1 MTDSD
6 DGPPF
11 GDQPG
16 SAPLGDRPGT
26 AVFGDQPGTA
36 VHGDEAGTAG
46 LGDKPASAGLGSQP
60 DTAARGDQ
68 PGSAE
73 LGDQPGSA
81 VHGAEADTSAR
92 GTARQRSSDRRPHRS
107 ESAESAC
114 GTGIRHTAAARD
126 QLGSAELGDQ
136 PGSAVHGAESGAAAA
151 RDRSGSAGDQ
161 LGSAVLWDERLR
173 LFSFATAE
181 KRAEYL
187 WVLRAFDSARAA
199 YVVLLHADDVA
210 DWIRR
215 NGGRAR
221 VAESGPSPDADE
233 TGSGE
238 PQPGL
243 FRRADA
249 APLSAAEIG
258 PLLDQLHQWGVL
270 ERSYDGTRAATLAEY
285 RNRHF
290 VYQFSQAGFQAYR
303 AVAGV
308 LEARLDEASLSRL
321 VLPELLADLHTLAEA
336 NRAGDAERVY
346 RTLRRLDA
354 ALSDM
359 AARAAHFYLSLG
371 DLVRTTEITP
381 ESFLA
386 HKDALLAHMREFS
399 MDLARFVPRLSA
411 AIGAIEET
419 GVDELIVR
427 AASCDER
434 VLLSAAEREADWR
447 ARWHGLRTW
456 FVTSGGEGEST
467 EADRLREAT
476 MSAIAAVL
484 SLLRRVTET
493 RRGGVSRESALRHL
507 AGWFTAAPTADS
519 AHALFDAVFGLGRP
533 RHLAMEHP
541 DADIVPA
548 TRSWW
553 EAPPLEIS
561 RTLAETGRPPSA
573 GAPGRIQR
581 NDAGI
586 RRLREAQLAAQRAR
600 AEAARSLA
608 SADVHERVLDERE
621 TEVLLRLLDAASTA
635 WVPVSG
641 RVAGTT
647 GSDSGVTL
655 TVSEHP
661 EPTVVRTSRGLL
673 HLNNRKLDVR
683 ATKSRGGH
691 PGRGTDT
698 AGSDTETTGGAA

>member
-1 MTDSD
+1 MTDSE
-6 DGPPF
+6 DGPP
-11 GDQPG
+11 GIAD
-16 SAPLGDRPGT
+16 AP
-26 AVFGDQPGTA
+26 
-36 VHGDEAGTAG
+36 
-46 LGDKPASAGLGSQP
+46 
-60 DTAARGDQ
+60 
-68 PGSAE
+68 
-73 LGDQPGSA
+73 
-81 VHGAEADTSAR
+81 
-92 GTARQRSSDRRPHRS
+92 
-107 ESAESAC
+107 
-114 GTGIRHTAAARD
+114 
-126 QLGSAELGDQ
+126 
-136 PGSAVHGAESGAAAA
+136 
-151 RDRSGSAGDQ
+151 
-161 LGSAVLWDERLR
+161 WDDRLR

-181 KRAEYL
+181 RRADYL

-210 DWIRR
+210 EWIRR
-215 NGGRAR
+215 HGGRAR
-221 VAESGPSPDADE
+221 IAEGVVTD
-233 TGSGE
+233 GE
-238 PQPGL
+238 EPGTPQSGL
-243 FRRADA
+243 FHRADA
-249 APLSAAEIG
+249 EPLSAAEIG
-258 PLLDQLHQWGVL
+258 PLLDQLHRWGVL

-285 RNRHF
+285 RNRHY

-321 VLPELLADLHTLAEA
+321 VLPELLADLHTLAEV

-354 ALSDM
+354 ALTDM

-399 MDLARFVPRLSA
+399 MDLARFAPRLAA
-411 AIGAIEET
+411 AITEIEAT
-419 GVDELIVR
+419 GVDELLAR

-434 VLLSAAEREADWR
+434 VLLSPAQREADWR

-456 FVTSGGEGEST
+456 FVAMEAEST

-507 AGWFTAAPTADS
+507 AGWFTAAPTAES

-548 TRSWW
+548 VRSWW

-586 RRLREAQLAAQRAR
+586 RRLRENQLAAQRAR
-600 AEAARSLA
+600 AAAARSLA
-608 SADVHERVLDERE
+608 SADVHERELDDRE

-647 GSDSGVTL
+647 GTDSGVTL
-655 TVSEHP
+655 TVSEHAG
-661 EPTVVRTSRGLL
+661 PTVVRTSRGLL
-673 HLNNRKLDVR
+673 HLNNRKLEVR
-683 ATKSRGGH
+683 ATRSGKRSEST
-691 PGRGTDT
+691 RGT
-698 AGSDTETTGGAA
+698 A

>member
-1 MTDSD
+1 MTDSV
-6 DGPPF
+6 DGLP
-11 GDQPG
+11 
-16 SAPLGDRPGT
+16 SA
-26 AVFGDQPGTA
+26 A
-36 VHGDEAGTAG
+36 
-46 LGDKPASAGLGSQP
+46 PA
-60 DTAARGDQ
+60 
-68 PGSAE
+68 
-73 LGDQPGSA
+73 
-81 VHGAEADTSAR
+81 
-92 GTARQRSSDRRPHRS
+92 
-107 ESAESAC
+107 
-114 GTGIRHTAAARD
+114 
-126 QLGSAELGDQ
+126 
-136 PGSAVHGAESGAAAA
+136 
-151 RDRSGSAGDQ
+151 
-161 LGSAVLWDERLR
+161 LWDERLR

-181 KRAEYL
+181 KRTEYL

-210 DWIRR
+210 EWIDR
-215 NGGRAR
+215 NGGRPQ
-221 VAESGPSPDADE
+221 AELVEGDGQLEVPRL
-233 TGSGE
+233 TG
-238 PQPGL
+238 
-243 FRRADA
+243 
-249 APLSAAEIG
+249 AEIG

-285 RNRHF
+285 RNRHY
-290 VYQFSQAGFQAYR
+290 VYQLTQAGFQAYR

-308 LEARLDEASLSRL
+308 LESRLDEASLSRL
-321 VLPELLADLHTLAEA
+321 VLPELLADLHALAEA

-354 ALSDM
+354 TLSDM

-371 DLVRTTEITP
+371 DMVRTTEITP

-386 HKDALLAHMREFS
+386 HKDALLAHMRDFS
-399 MDLARFVPRLSA
+399 MDLARFAPRLAA
-411 AIGAIEET
+411 AIGEIDET
-419 GVDELIVR
+419 GAAELVER

-434 VLLSAAEREADWR
+434 VLLSLAERQADWR

-456 FVTSGGEGEST
+456 FVAAAAETGESSST
-467 EADRLREAT
+467 EAERLREAT

-507 AGWFTAAPTADS
+507 AGWFTAAPTTDS

-533 RHLAMEHP
+533 RHVALEHP
-541 DADIVPA
+541 DAELIPA

-553 EAPPLEIS
+553 DAPPLEIS
-561 RTLAETGRPPSA
+561 RTLAETGRTPTA
-573 GAPGRIQR
+573 GAPARIQR

-586 RRLREAQLAAQRAR
+586 RRLREAQLDAQRAR

-608 SADVHERVLDERE
+608 AADVHERVLDERE

-641 RVAGTT
+641 RVDGTT

-655 TVSEHP
+655 TVSEHAG
-661 EPTVVRTSRGLL
+661 PTVVRTTRGLL

-683 ATKSRGGH
+683 QTTRTRTAAGKSESRGG
-691 PGRGTDT
+691 R
-698 AGSDTETTGGAA
+698 A

>member
-1 MTDSD
+1 MTDSVD
-6 DGPPF
+6 
-11 GDQPG
+11 
-16 SAPLGDRPGT
+16 A
-26 AVFGDQPGTA
+26 A
-36 VHGDEAGTAG
+36 
-46 LGDKPASAGLGSQP
+46 ASAS
-60 DTAARGDQ
+60 
-68 PGSAE
+68 
-73 LGDQPGSA
+73 
-81 VHGAEADTSAR
+81 
-92 GTARQRSSDRRPHRS
+92 
-107 ESAESAC
+107 
-114 GTGIRHTAAARD
+114 
-126 QLGSAELGDQ
+126 
-136 PGSAVHGAESGAAAA
+136 
-151 RDRSGSAGDQ
+151 
-161 LGSAVLWDERLR
+161 VLWDDRLR

-181 KRAEYL
+181 RRADYL

-210 DWIRR
+210 EWIER
-215 NGGRAR
+215 NGHSLRTPDLLDL
-221 VAESGPSPDADE
+221 AESDPAPDVEGQQHTEDKETSQSAVKSQADDGPASAQAWSSE
-233 TGSGE
+233 RGTR
-238 PQPGL
+238 L
-243 FRRADA
+243 N
-249 APLSAAEIG
+249 APHLTAAEIG

-308 LEARLDEASLSRL
+308 LNARLDEASLSRL
-321 VLPELLADLHTLAEA
+321 VLPELLADLHTLAAA
-336 NRAGDAERVY
+336 NREGDAERVY

-354 ALSDM
+354 ALTDM

-399 MDLARFVPRLSA
+399 LDLARFVPRLA
-411 AIGAIEET
+411 GAIAEIEET
-419 GVDELIVR
+419 GVDELIER
-427 AASCDER
+427 AAGCDER
-434 VLLSAAEREADWR
+434 VLLSFAERQADWQ
-447 ARWHGLRTW
+447 ARWDGLRTW
-456 FVTSGGEGEST
+456 FVAAGSGEHAGTT
-467 EADRLREAT
+467 EAERLREAT

-541 DADIVPA
+541 DADLIPA
-548 TRSWW
+548 QRSWW

-573 GAPGRIQR
+573 GAPARIHR
-581 NDAGI
+581 NDASI
-586 RRLREAQLAAQRAR
+586 RRLREIQLDAQRAR
-600 AEAARSLA
+600 ADAAKSLA
-608 SADVHERVLDERE
+608 SADVHDRVLDERE

-655 TVSEHP
+655 TVSEHDGS
-661 EPTVVRTSRGLL
+661 TAVQTAHGLL
-673 HLNNRKLDVR
+673 HLNNRRLEVR
-683 ATKSRGGH
+683 ETTRTRPRGG
-691 PGRGTDT
+691 R
-698 AGSDTETTGGAA
+698 A

>member
-1 MTDSD
+1 MTDSVD
-6 DGPPF
+6 
-11 GDQPG
+11 G
-16 SAPLGDRPGT
+16 SAI
-26 AVFGDQPGTA
+26 
-36 VHGDEAGTAG
+36 
-46 LGDKPASAGLGSQP
+46 AS
-60 DTAARGDQ
+60 
-68 PGSAE
+68 
-73 LGDQPGSA
+73 
-81 VHGAEADTSAR
+81 
-92 GTARQRSSDRRPHRS
+92 
-107 ESAESAC
+107 
-114 GTGIRHTAAARD
+114 
-126 QLGSAELGDQ
+126 
-136 PGSAVHGAESGAAAA
+136 
-151 RDRSGSAGDQ
+151 
-161 LGSAVLWDERLR
+161 VLWDDRLR

-181 KRAEYL
+181 RRADYL

-210 DWIRR
+210 EWIER
-215 NGGRAR
+215 NGHNLRTPDLLETEPAADVESQQHIEDKSASQSGDTAPVDDTAKTDGPAQSDNQAQSGDTSQSDSPAQSDDGPASAAVWSTVRGAR
-221 VAESGPSPDADE
+221 PN
-233 TGSGE
+233 
-238 PQPGL
+238 
-243 FRRADA
+243 
-249 APLSAAEIG
+249 APRLTAAEIG

-308 LEARLDEASLSRL
+308 LNARLDEASLSRL
-321 VLPELLADLHTLAEA
+321 VLPELLADLHTLAAA
-336 NRAGDAERVY
+336 NREGDAERVY

-354 ALSDM
+354 ALTDM

-399 MDLARFVPRLSA
+399 LDLARFTPRLA
-411 AIGAIEET
+411 GAIAEIEET
-419 GVDELIVR
+419 GVEELIER
-427 AASCDER
+427 AAGCDER
-434 VLLSAAEREADWR
+434 VLLSFAERQADWH
-447 ARWHGLRTW
+447 ARWDGLRTW
-456 FVTSGGEGEST
+456 FVASGSGEHAGTT
-467 EADRLREAT
+467 EAERLREAT

-507 AGWFTAAPTADS
+507 AGWFTAAPSADS

-541 DADIVPA
+541 DADLIPA
-548 TRSWW
+548 QRSWW

-573 GAPGRIQR
+573 GAPARIHR

-586 RRLREAQLAAQRAR
+586 RRLREAQLDAQRAR
-600 AEAARSLA
+600 ADAAKSLA
-608 SADVHERVLDERE
+608 AADVHERVLDERE

-655 TVSEHP
+655 TVSEHDGS
-661 EPTVVRTSRGLL
+661 TVVQTAHGLL
-673 HLNNRKLDVR
+673 HLNNRRLEVR
-683 ATKSRGGH
+683 QTTKTRPRGAKEA
-691 PGRGTDT
+691 R
-698 AGSDTETTGGAA
+698 